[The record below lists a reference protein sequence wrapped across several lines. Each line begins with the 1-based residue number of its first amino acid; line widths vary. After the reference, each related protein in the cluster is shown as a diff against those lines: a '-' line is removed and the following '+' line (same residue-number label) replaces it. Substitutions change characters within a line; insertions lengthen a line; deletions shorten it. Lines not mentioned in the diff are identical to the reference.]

1 MKSRFSLFTLTLA
14 ALTVAGNA
22 TANTI
27 QSADLTAWKTTIV
40 TGSAHDTDFGPVS
53 PTAVSSYTLFMDN
66 GTPFTWASGD
76 GSVSLKEY
84 DNLSNPI
91 GSGNLKGVQG
101 ASGTT
106 KGLKITTPVAGIN
119 ALVLFFGT
127 TGGSPV
133 TITLSDGEVFTGSP
147 AGNTGNAL
155 FLSISHPIYYLTVT
169 STTSAPVVNGFSFA
183 TSNLAQDTPTDTA
196 VEAATSILMGGG
208 LLVLIAAGRRF
219 RPILT
224 A

>member
-1 MKSRFSLFTLTLA
+1 MKSRFSICTLTLA

-22 TANTI
+22 MATTVQSTTI
-27 QSADLTAWKTTIV
+27 GGWNTTIV
-40 TGSAHDTDFGPVS
+40 AGSARDTDFSTVS
-53 PTAVSSYTLFMDN
+53 NTAVSSYTLLA
-66 GTPFTWASGD
+66 GTTPFTWTSGD

-91 GSGNLKGVQG
+91 GSGTLEGVQG
-101 ASGTT
+101 ASTAA
-106 KGLKITTPVAGIN
+106 KGLKITTPAAGIN
-119 ALVLFFGT
+119 ALVLFFGSS
-127 TGGSPV
+127 GGTPV
-133 TITLSDGEVFTGSP
+133 TITLSDGEVFGGTPS
-147 AGNTGNAL
+147 ANTGNAL

-169 STTSAPVVNGFSFA
+169 STTSAPVVNGFSFG
-183 TSNLAQDTPTDTA
+183 TSNLAQDAPTDTA

-208 LLVLIAAGRRF
+208 LLLLIAAGRRL